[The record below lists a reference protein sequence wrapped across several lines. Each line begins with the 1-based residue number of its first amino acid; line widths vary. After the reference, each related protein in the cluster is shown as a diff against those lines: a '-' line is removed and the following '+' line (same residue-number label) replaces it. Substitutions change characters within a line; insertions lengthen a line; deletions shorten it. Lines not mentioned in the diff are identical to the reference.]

1 MGADPDV
8 DALILKIHSSV
19 LEPNNWVTVLDD
31 LSRLLG
37 ADRAMLFSAPTFSA
51 EPFWNLTQNV
61 DPALL
66 RDYAQ
71 GFFDQDEWLIG
82 AHAKGR
88 ESPATVSTG
97 EELLDRKVFVQ
108 STFYNELLVRYGM
121 DRFINVCL
129 RGPSEQGRPPETALS
144 LYREPGRDG
153 FDDRH
158 RALLTQLAPHLVI
171 AVKNLWQAR
180 SLSLRTLAL
189 TRALDQITIPVYSID
204 ALGRLI
210 DGNRAADTALVGA
223 RWLVT
228 LSGRLSISRNVLEH
242 QRATDALRRLRNGI
256 ADSVVL
262 TDVSGEQAV
271 LLTAPLG
278 ATGPLE
284 LASRV
289 VGFLWVVPLKTATSA
304 VTHVGKLFSLTAA
317 EIRLLQRLVA
327 GEDLRT
333 IAASLRL
340 SVHTVRN
347 ELKAI
352 FRKTGRRSQAELIA
366 LTQRMSLIKGP
377 VDAPGKET

>member
-1 MGADPDV
+1 VAADPDV
-8 DALILKIHSSV
+8 DALVLKIHSSV
-19 LEPNNWVTVLDD
+19 LEPNNWVSVLDD
-31 LSRLLG
+31 LSRLLD

-51 EPFWNLTQNV
+51 EPFWNLTQNM
-61 DPALL
+61 DPGLL

-88 ESPATVSTG
+88 ESPAIVSIG
-97 EELLDRKVFVQ
+97 EQLLDRKVFVQ

-129 RGPSEQGRPPETALS
+129 RGPSEHGRPPETALS
-144 LYREPGRDG
+144 LYREPGRDA

-158 RALLTQLAPHLVI
+158 RTLLTQLAPHLVI

-189 TRALDQITIPVYSID
+189 TRALDQLTIPVYSID
-204 ALGRLI
+204 ALGRLV
-210 DGNRAADTALVGA
+210 DGNRAADTALVDS
-223 RWLVT
+223 RWLVA
-228 LSGRLSISRNVLEH
+228 LNGRLSISRNVLEH
-242 QRATDALRRLRNGI
+242 ERGTEVLRRLRKGI
-256 ADSVVL
+256 TSSLVL
-262 TDVSGEQAV
+262 TDSDGEQAM
-271 LLTAPLG
+271 LITAPLG

-304 VTHVGKLFSLTAA
+304 VSQVGKLFSLSAA
-317 EIRLLQRLVA
+317 EVRVLEHLVA
-327 GEDLRT
+327 GEDLRS
-333 IAASLRL
+333 IAAGLRL
-340 SVHTVRN
+340 SVHTIRN

-366 LTQRMSLIKGP
+366 LTQRMSLIKGS
-377 VDAPGKET
+377 G